1 MSIDEKTLESLKDEL
16 TNRKLA
22 SIRLSKEEEHEYRA
36 FCTLGLPHIPP
47 EDELGM
53 FQLFLNGSTTEEICR
68 VNNGKYTKGQIINSR
83 IESHWD
89 DKVSTYKQDLIAR
102 QLDRLQMVQVE
113 SLNFMA
119 NLISATNRLN
129 NEKILKYMQSGDHK
143 ELGDLQIGSLAG
155 YKTAIELLH
164 ALSGQRTG
172 VEPGKRGRPAKPV
185 GYGAAPDQDPEP
197 DGGQG
202 GAPAVAA
209 APTDDPTP
217 TKKAQVE
224 DLLKA
229 IIDSTK

>member
-1 MSIDEKTLESLKDEL
+1 MTEAELQALKDEL
-16 TNRKLA
+16 LTKKIL
-22 SIRLSKEEEHEYRA
+22 SVRLTKEEEHEYRS

-53 FQLFLNGSTTEEICR
+53 FQLFLNGSTSDEICR
-68 VNNGKYTKGQIINSR
+68 VNNGKYTKGQIVNSR
-83 IESHWD
+83 IEGRWD
-89 DKVSTYKQDLIAR
+89 DKVNEYKSTLLAKQI
-102 QLDRLQMVQVE
+102 DRLQMVQVE

-197 DGGQG
+197 DSGQG

-209 APTDDPTP
+209 APDDDPTP

>member
-1 MSIDEKTLESLKDEL
+1 MTEAELQALKDEL
-16 TNRKLA
+16 LTKKIL
-22 SIRLSKEEEHEYRA
+22 SVRLTKEEEHEYRS

-53 FQLFLNGSTTEEICR
+53 FQLFLNGSTSDEICR
-68 VNNGKYTKGQIINSR
+68 VNNGKYTKGQIVNSR
-83 IESHWD
+83 IEGRWD
-89 DKVSTYKQDLIAR
+89 DKVNEYKSTLLAKQI
-102 QLDRLQMVQVE
+102 DRLQMVQVE

-119 NLISATNRLN
+119 NLIYATNRLN

-197 DGGQG
+197 DSGQG

-209 APTDDPTP
+209 APIDDPTP